1 MNKFFRIGMIT
12 AICSGWLLYY
22 PYIIFNKTFDAA
34 LHLPFHLCSL
44 MEIAVLYACL
54 KNNTKVLEIIAYPL
68 VIGPA
73 LALSFPTGTFDLGGW
88 HTAYFI
94 YYHALLITSGVYII
108 LKKRFSFSRSA
119 IWKAALFIFAGDC
132 VAVWVNML
140 TGGNYMFIGDP
151 VVYPAIVYYPLLF
164 VLVWVFLAG
173 FHFLV
178 AGADAVVRLRQ
189 KQNLAQ

>member
-1 MNKFFRIGMIT
+1 MVT
-12 AICSGWLLYY
+12 AICTGWLLYY
-22 PYIIFNKTFDAA
+22 PYIILNKSFEAA

-54 KNNTKVLEIIAYPL
+54 KNNTKLLEIIAYPL
-68 VIGPA
+68 VIGPV

-88 HTAYFI
+88 HTAYFL
-94 YYHALLITSGVYII
+94 YYHILLLSSGVYII

-132 VAVWVNML
+132 VAFLVNMV

-151 VVYPAIVYYPLLF
+151 VVYPAEVYYPLLF
-164 VLVWVFLAG
+164 LLVWVFLGG
-173 FHFLV
+173 FHLLV
-178 AGADAVVRLRQ
+178 AGVEMISRLRNE
-189 KQNLAQ
+189 QNLAQ